1 MPVYKLIEVTYGK
14 TNTLFLGTFEDI
26 KQYLIENDLFSWIK
40 ENEENKELPDFK
52 DVETIE
58 EISSILKRYDYDYW
72 EIIIESDF

>member
-1 MPVYKLIEVTYGK
+1 MTVYKLIEVTYGK

>member
-1 MPVYKLIEVTYGK
+1 MQVYKLIEVTHGK

-26 KQYLIENDLFSWIK
+26 KQYLIENDLFLWIK